1 MPRLSKAKRTRSM
14 VIIQAGVSK
23 NAVQRQ
29 SEQLKTLSPFWR
41 RFKTTGSSDDHD
53 HVDRPHIGRPR
64 VTTPREDRQTF
75 SCINKSFSLTA
86 VDTAHNA
93 LGKRVSPQTV

>member
-14 VIIQAGVSK
+14 VILQAGVSK

-29 SEQLKTLSPFWR
+29 SEQLKTLSLFWR
-41 RFKTTGSSDDHD
+41 RFKTTGSSDDHI
-53 HVDRPHIGRPR
+53 DRPHIGKPR
-64 VTTPREDRQTF
+64 VTTPREDSQTF
-75 SCINKSFSLTA
+75 CCINKSFSLTA

-93 LGKRVSPQTV
+93 LGRRVSPQTV